1 MRTFVWCF
9 NRRWPNKQGTIHLRG
24 NDWQVMKKVLILFA
38 HPRFEKSKTNRALL
52 AGVEEI
58 SGVTLHDLYEEYPDF
73 FIDIE
78 REQKLLATHD
88 VIVWHFP
95 FYMYSSPALLKQWM
109 EIVLQSGWT
118 HGPNGNA
125 LKGKIAF
132 VTLTAAGRRELYT
145 ENGYHHHTIREFL
158 FPFEQTAVLCNM
170 TFLPPFV
177 VHGTHLLTRE
187 QLRDYGALYLQLLE
201 KMVRDDIDI
210 KEVVAHEYLN
220 DYINLK
226 EG

>member
-1 MRTFVWCF
+1 M
-9 NRRWPNKQGTIHLRG
+9 N
-24 NDWQVMKKVLILFA
+24 KVLILFA

-78 REQKLLATHD
+78 REQRLLAAHD
-88 VIVWHFP
+88 IVVWHFP
-95 FYMYSSPALLKQWM
+95 FYMYGSPALLKQWM
-109 EIVLQSGWT
+109 EIVLQYGWT
-118 HGPNGNA
+118 HGPDGNA
-125 LKGKIAF
+125 LKSKIVF

-145 ENGYHHHTIREFL
+145 ENGYHRHTIREFL
-158 FPFEQTAVLCNM
+158 FPFEQTAVLCKM

-177 VHGTHLLTRE
+177 VHGTHLLTRG
-187 QLRDYGALYLQLLE
+187 QLRGYGALYLRLLE
-201 KMVRDDIDI
+201 KMVQGDMDCKNIMTY
-210 KEVVAHEYLN
+210 EYLN
-220 DYINLK
+220 DYVDLK